1 MLEER
6 KEERDIK
13 TFKNIIYNMVNEMDD
28 FDKLREGIRKYVRYS
43 SQIIFQINKIW
54 N

>member
-28 FDKLREGIRKYVRYS
+28 FDKLREGFRKLRSLFLTDYIS
-43 SQIIFQINKIW
+43 DQQIW

>member
-28 FDKLREGIRKYVRYS
+28 FDKLREGFRKLRSLFLTDYISY
-43 SQIIFQINKIW
+43 QQIW